1 MKKATLRPVGPTG
14 QLCLEG
20 RMSNLAEPA
29 RPEAVNAQYNVARP
43 DSLPIRIAGHQR
55 RKMFAAFVQAM
66 GVGADDTIVDVGA
79 TSDRSY
85 DHSNYLEAWH
95 PHKARVT
102 AVGVDDAAFL
112 EELYPGMR
120 FVRADGRDLPFDD
133 GAFDYAHSSAVLE
146 HVGSAQKQATFIK
159 ELWRVASKGIFV
171 TTPNKGFPIEFHTV
185 LPLIHWLPADLH
197 RKILKGIGQSFFA
210 DEENLNLLSRK
221 DLCAATRAAGI
232 DRFRIDTVSLAG
244 WPTNL
249 LLVARKPGA

>member
-1 MKKATLRPVGPTG
+1 
-14 QLCLEG
+14 
-20 RMSNLAEPA
+20 MSDLAEPA
-29 RPEAVNAQYNVARP
+29 RPETVNAQYNLARP
-43 DSLPIRIAGHQR
+43 NSLPIRIAGRQR

-66 GVGADDTIVDVGA
+66 GVGPGDTIVDVGV

-95 PHKARVT
+95 PHKDKVT

-112 EELYPGMR
+112 EAVYPGMR
-120 FVRADGRDLPFDD
+120 FVRADGRDLPFEDA
-133 GAFDYAHSSAVLE
+133 AFDFAHSSAVLE
-146 HVGSAQKQATFIK
+146 HVGAAGKQSKFLK
-159 ELWRVASKGIFV
+159 ELWRVARKGIFV

-185 LPLIHWLPADLH
+185 LPLIHWLPARTH
-197 RKILKGIGQSFFA
+197 RRILEAIGQPFFA

-232 DRFRIDTVSLAG
+232 DRFSIDTVSLAG

-249 LLVARKPGA
+249 LLIARKPLGPPA